1 MEENP
6 IELHSP
12 SVQEILGR
20 VPPRILRY
28 GTWLIVIITLLF
40 ITGSWIFRYPD
51 IVSSQIVVTTT
62 NPPAPLIA
70 RTNGKIA
77 EIRVTDKTFVKSG
90 EILAVIENPA
100 SLKDMETL
108 ALLADSVLQNIDN
121 EVIIEIQFPVSLQ
134 LGEVQQEYAQFLKAL
149 EDYKSFISLKY
160 YSQKVKLLRDESE
173 KYKMYIK
180 QVQKQIGILQREMR
194 LAGRQFSRDSVMFKQ
209 GVISPSDFEKAESA
223 YLQKRYALE
232 EAGSQLTKA
241 RLQLADAEQQIL
253 DLQLQ
258 EVKEQSRLKNDLAE
272 EISKLK
278 GAISIWEQTYV
289 IKAPI
294 DGQVS
299 FNKYWSVNQTVSQ
312 GDRVITVVPAGP
324 TEIIGKIELP
334 VAKSG
339 KVKPGQKVN
348 IKFDNFPYLEFGM
361 VRGFVHD
368 ISLVPANNM
377 YNVEVTL
384 PDSLKT
390 NYNTYLPFSQEMQG
404 IAEIITNDR
413 RLLERIV
420 TPLKSIIRRQRM
432 LSTKR

>member
-1 MEENP
+1 MDENL
-6 IELHSP
+6 IEIHSS

-28 GTWLIVIITLLF
+28 GTWLIVLVTVLF
-40 ITGSWIFRYPD
+40 IAGSWIFRYPD
-51 IVSSQIVVTTT
+51 IVASRIVVTTN

-70 RTNGKIA
+70 RTNGKIS
-77 EIRVTDKTFVKSG
+77 EIRVVDKDFVKSG

-100 SLKDMETL
+100 SLQDMETL
-108 ALLADSVLQNIDN
+108 ASLADSVIANIDN
-121 EVIIEIQFPVSLQ
+121 PLIYEMRFPASPQ
-134 LGEVQQEYAQFLKAL
+134 LGEVQKEYAQFLKTF
-149 EDYKSFISLKY
+149 EDFKSFLSLGY
-160 YSQKVKLLRDESE
+160 YKQKVKLLRDEAE

-180 QVQKQIGILQREMR
+180 QVQKQIGILQRELR
-194 LAGRQFSRDSVMFKQ
+194 LAGRQFSRDSAMFRQ

-232 EAGSQLTKA
+232 EARSQLTKA
-241 RLQLADAEQQIL
+241 RLQLADSEQQIL
-253 DLQLQ
+253 DLQLM
-258 EVKEQSRLKNDLAE
+258 EVKEQSRLKNDLVEAA
-272 EISKLK
+272 SKLK
-278 GAISIWEQTYV
+278 GAVAVWEQTYV

-299 FNKYWSVNQTVSQ
+299 FNKFWSINQTVEH
-312 GDRVITVVPAGP
+312 GDRVMTVVPAGS

-348 IKFDNFPYLEFGM
+348 IKFDNYPYLEFGM

-377 YNVEVTL
+377 YNVEVKL

-390 NYNTYLPFSQEMQG
+390 NYNTYLPFGQEMQG
-404 IAEIITNDR
+404 LAEIITNDR

-420 TPLKSIIRRQRM
+420 TPLKNIINWQRM
-432 LSTKR
+432 LSSKK

>member
-1 MEENP
+1 MDETS

-28 GTWLIVIITLLF
+28 GTWLIVVVTLIFL
-40 ITGSWIFRYPD
+40 TGAWVFKYPD
-51 IVSSQIVVTTT
+51 LVSSRITVTTT

-70 RTNGKIA
+70 RINGKIA
-77 EIRVTDKTFVKSG
+77 EIRVADKAFVKIG

-100 SLKDMETL
+100 SLQDMEIL
-108 ALLADSVLQNIDN
+108 ALLADSVIRYLNEGNIAD
-121 EVIIEIQFPVSLQ
+121 IRFPMSLQ
-134 LGEVQQEYAQFLKAL
+134 LGEVQQEYAQFLKAF
-149 EDYKSFISLKY
+149 EDYKSFVSLGY
-160 YSQKVKLLRDESE
+160 YRQKVKLLKDQAE
-173 KYKMYIK
+173 KYRLYIK
-180 QVQKQIGILQREMR
+180 QVQRQTGILQREVR
-194 LAGRQFSRDSVMFKQ
+194 LAAKQFSRDSLMFKQ

-223 YLQKRYALE
+223 FLQKRYTLE
-232 EAGSQLTKA
+232 EAGTQLTKS
-241 RLQLADAEQQIL
+241 RLQLAETEQQIL

-258 EVKEQSRLKNDLAE
+258 EAKEQSRLKNDLAE
-272 EISKLK
+272 AASKLK
-278 GAISIWEQTYV
+278 GAISVWEQTYI

-299 FNKYWSVNQTVSQ
+299 FNTYWSINQTVTQ
-312 GDRVITVVPAGP
+312 GDRVMTVVPAGSVQ
-324 TEIIGKIELP
+324 IFGRMELP

-361 VRGFVHD
+361 VRGYVRD
-368 ISLVPANNM
+368 ISLVPANNI
-377 YNVEVTL
+377 YNVEVAL

-390 NYNTYLPFSQEMQG
+390 NYNTYLPFNQEMQG
-404 IAEIITNDR
+404 TAEIVTNDR

-420 TPLKSIIRRQRM
+420 TPLKSLIRKQKM
-432 LSTKR
+432 L